1 DDEATKL
8 RQVVD
13 WWKNNRMW
21 LQQADILRLDSADAT
36 VLAEQQLAADGKQ
49 FVVFAGRADTSNQIA
64 PRPLR
69 LAGLQADAQYQ
80 VNLLNKDELVGLSRG
95 TTVLKQRTLNL
106 SGAYLM
112 NYGVTLPWQFPN
124 AMWVLEGK
132 II

>member
-1 DDEATKL
+1 
-8 RQVVD
+8 
-13 WWKNNRMW
+13 MW

-69 LAGLQADAQYQ
+69 LTGLQADAQYQ